1 MKRRTFWAERIF
13 RVLLALLPLGL
24 TAQTDIGEPF
34 GLATAVAPEGP
45 LWATWTDL
53 ELKTKAEQVL
63 IPQCRVDP
71 HSCSSSAALRFLAIV
86 NDGKQYEGIARI
98 GHINRAVNFAI
109 RGTRYL
115 KNGHRRWLHS
125 NEATEIA
132 NSTRC

>member
-1 MKRRTFWAERIF
+1 M
-13 RVLLALLPLGL
+13 LALLPLGL
-24 TAQTDIGEPF
+24 TAQTDIGGPF